1 MAVNLPF
8 IGDISN
14 KGALRNLRR
23 DEEKTELAIARA
35 DIAIAR
41 VRGQLC
47 RKFLFKAEMLME
59 SDQVNPGDICRLIDL
74 FCPIGRGTRGLIVSP
89 PKAGKTTLLKDIAT
103 GILKNHQPPR
113 CNPSPASRTA
123 EAPRMNE
130 ASRPVRASA

>member
-74 FCPIGRGTRGLIVSP
+74 FYDGVNVQLLDSALTALTQVETQGMADQIIDRVENLHNIHGVLATDVGVSRLVHP
-89 PKAGKTTLLKDIAT
+89 AG
-103 GILKNHQPPR
+103 G
-113 CNPSPASRTA
+113 
-123 EAPRMNE
+123 
-130 ASRPVRASA
+130 